1 MNDAV
6 FDNQKDGN
14 NSLKESESFKKQ
26 YAAVLLQLNEVNEQA
41 RISIDQL
48 SYLISF
54 PLYCHYF
61 ALTMQ
66 QLPE

>member
-6 FDNQKDGN
+6 FDNQKDGD

-26 YAAVLLQLNEVNEQA
+26 YAAILLQLNEVNEQA
-41 RISIDQL
+41 RIFIDQL
-48 SYLISF
+48 SYLILF
-54 PLYCHYF
+54 PLYYHYF